1 VKFSIENASR
11 TRIVLADTYVPLFSH
26 HRFLADWQE
35 RTYPRLSAEYQDCQR
50 CCRFLNFGFATWYVP
65 LWINFLDDADVPRE
79 GLRSFEI
86 CWSEAQAAILEHCLG
101 YRSGVY
107 VLIFGFSACS
117 NDYLHDDVRSLG
129 LYH

>member
-50 CCRFLNFGFATWYVP
+50 CCRLLNFGLATGYVP
-65 LWINFLDDADVPRE
+65 RGIKIRDDSRALFRVSFWCVCTHIWFL
-79 GLRSFEI
+79 GM
-86 CWSEAQAAILEHCLG
+86 Q
-101 YRSGVY
+101 
-107 VLIFGFSACS
+107 
-117 NDYLHDDVRSLG
+117 
-129 LYH
+129 